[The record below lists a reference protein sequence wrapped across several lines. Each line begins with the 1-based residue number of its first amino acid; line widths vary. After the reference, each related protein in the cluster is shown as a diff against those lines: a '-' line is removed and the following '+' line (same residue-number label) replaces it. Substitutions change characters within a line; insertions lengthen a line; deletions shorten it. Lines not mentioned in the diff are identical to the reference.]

1 MIRFIK
7 NENFILIE
15 KKVDDAEQVDQALS
29 DSNSQY
35 VTLVNQSDDENKS
48 KFYFF

>member
-1 MIRFIK
+1 M
-7 NENFILIE
+7 NWLVNILN
-15 KKVDDAEQVDQALS
+15 KVDDGDLSDIMKS

-48 KFYFF
+48 KFFSIEHL

>member
-1 MIRFIK
+1 M
-7 NENFILIE
+7 N
-15 KKVDDAEQVDQALS
+15 KVDDGELSDIMKS

-48 KFYFF
+48 KLALFEDLCSIKLQFL